1 MYAITMYDAFL
12 AEHQLPHSYIESAL
26 QWFNPIITDLIK
38 HTNSATPLFVSING
52 SQGSGK
58 TTLAS
63 YLQYTLTQ
71 QHQKRVVVM
80 SIDDF
85 YYDQHTRL
93 QLANSVHPLL
103 KTRGVPGTH
112 NIKLWQSV
120 MNALTLGQQCRIP
133 KFNKATD
140 NPYPREQWQEIIGKV
155 DIVIIEGW
163 CMQIPPQLD
172 EMLTPAINQLEQHH
186 DRDLI
191 WRRFVNRALGEYQS
205 LFQRFHY
212 QIMLKAPS
220 FSVVH
225 AWRLE
230 QEQKLAQRHSDK
242 TEHNLKIMSKKDIAN
257 FIEHYQRLTEHA
269 IDVLPQLS
277 DVVFTL
283 NTQRQITSV
292 QRNRVSFIT
301 QQALPLIFT
310 DLDGTLMDHY
320 TYSSVAAYQ
329 ALNYCHELEIPII
342 PTTSKTFAELV
353 VIRKQLNLDGPF
365 IVENG
370 AAVYIPKHIPLSLKD
385 QCEDKGDFWC
395 YSLAPKRAKW
405 LGIVEQ
411 LNNEFHGEFTHFE
424 AMTTLALTAATGL
437 TFPAAKLAKQREYG
451 EPILWLGCSERRQA
465 FITRATELGAY
476 PISGGRFIHITGESD
491 KALAMKWL
499 VEQYQRHFTGKE
511 FLSIA
516 LGDGPNDISMLEQ
529 ADFACQVRS
538 PTQPFPLLTR
548 ATTSPAYQTKLDG
561 PAGWNEYIT
570 TYILKIT
577 EEIQHG

>member
-1 MYAITMYDAFL
+1 MYATTMYDAFL
-12 AEHQLPHSYIESAL
+12 AEHKLPNSYIESAQ
-26 QWFNPIITDLIK
+26 QWFNPIISDLIK

-63 YLQYTLTQ
+63 YLAYTLTQ
-71 QHQKRVVVM
+71 QYNKHVVVM

-85 YYDQHTRL
+85 YYDQTTRL
-93 QLANSVHPLL
+93 QLAHSIHPLL

-120 MNALTLGQQCRIP
+120 MNALTLGQHCLIP

-140 NPYPREQWQEIIGKV
+140 NPYPQEQWQAITGKV

-172 EMLTPAINQLEQHH
+172 EMLTSAVNQLEQQQ
-186 DRDLI
+186 DPDLV
-191 WRRFVNRALGEYQS
+191 WRRYVNKALGEYQT

-212 QIMLKAPS
+212 QIMLKAPA

-225 AWRLE
+225 AWRLQ
-230 QEQKLAQRHSDK
+230 QEQKLAERVTESDEK
-242 TEHNLKIMSKKDIAN
+242 DLRIMSETEIAR
-257 FIEHYQRLTEHA
+257 FIEHYQRLTDHA
-269 IDVLPQLS
+269 INVLPQLS
-277 DVVFTL
+277 DVVFNL
-283 NTQRQITSV
+283 NPQRQITSV
-292 QRNRVSFIT
+292 QRNRVNFIT

-320 TYSSVAAYQ
+320 DYSSAAAYE

-353 VIRKQLNLDGPF
+353 VIREQLNLDGPF

-370 AAVYIPKHIPLSLKD
+370 AAVYIPKHITLSLKHL
-385 QCEDKGDFWC
+385 CEDKGDYWC

-405 LGIVEQ
+405 LAIVEQ

-424 AMTTLALTAATGL
+424 AMSTLALTSATGL

-451 EPILWLGCSERRQA
+451 EPILWLGCSERRAA
-465 FITRATELGAY
+465 FITRATELGAS
-476 PISGGRFIHITGESD
+476 PVSGGRFIHITGHSD
-491 KALAMKWL
+491 KAKAMQWL
-499 VEQYQRHFTGKE
+499 VDQYQRHFAGKE

-529 ADFACQVRS
+529 ANFACQVRS
-538 PTQPFPLLTR
+538 PTHPFPLLQR
-548 ATTSPAYQTKLDG
+548 AQTAPTYQTKLDG